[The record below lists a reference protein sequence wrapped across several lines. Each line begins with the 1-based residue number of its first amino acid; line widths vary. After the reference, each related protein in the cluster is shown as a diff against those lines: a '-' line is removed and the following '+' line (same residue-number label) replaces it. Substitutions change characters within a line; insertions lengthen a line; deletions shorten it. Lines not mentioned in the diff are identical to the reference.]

1 MILKFR
7 KYMKRKQLVVL
18 LCLLLNIPFPI
29 LFLTPTALAGEDKN
43 QELLSTTVNSEIA
56 TGDFTD
62 VTCPSGYTAYDSP
75 KFFSFCRKR
84 FTRYICHPSNSV
96 TLNVIELSPTTQR
109 FYNWR
114 CLQYIEGLPSGAAIT
129 CPENYK
135 RSRVRLTDC
144 YRITR
149 LTAYSRWLYHEPIS
163 CEIEGYDQSMCFF
176 PNAASRKWVPTVP
189 ILERSQC
196 SSTDVDGREVEG
208 VASLIDRFDPMC
220 FAAASEGITMRIESS
235 YRTYEYQQELYD
247 LYGPTIAL
255 PPDQSQHVFGRAIDI
270 AMGSLNWLH
279 EIVGCKN
286 MRSGKF
292 TMLSSS
298 ISHTTYYRTCGN
310 YGHVYPVK
318 RSQLYGLSPLCED
331 LATDVA
337 WNRIDVI
344 RCDGYQS
351 NGLRFETW
359 HFEIDDTFKI
369 Y

>member
-1 MILKFR
+1 
-7 KYMKRKQLVVL
+7 
-18 LCLLLNIPFPI
+18 
-29 LFLTPTALAGEDKN
+29 
-43 QELLSTTVNSEIA
+43 
-56 TGDFTD
+56 
-62 VTCPSGYTAYDSP
+62 
-75 KFFSFCRKR
+75 
-84 FTRYICHPSNSV
+84 
-96 TLNVIELSPTTQR
+96 
-109 FYNWR
+109 
-114 CLQYIEGLPSGAAIT
+114 
-129 CPENYK
+129 
-135 RSRVRLTDC
+135 
-144 YRITR
+144 
-149 LTAYSRWLYHEPIS
+149 
-163 CEIEGYDQSMCFF
+163 MCFF

>member
-1 MILKFR
+1 MILKFIKPTR
-7 KYMKRKQLVVL
+7 RIQISFL
-18 LCLLLNIPFPI
+18 LCLLVAISFPI
-29 LFLTPTALAGEDKN
+29 IYLSPAALAGEAEN
-43 QELLSTTVNSEIA
+43 QKVVSPTVNSENA
-56 TGDFTD
+56 TGDYTD
-62 VTCPSGYTAYDSP
+62 VSCPTGYNAYDSP
-75 KFFSFCRKR
+75 KFSTFCRKR
-84 FTRYICHPSNSV
+84 FTRYICHPSDSV
-96 TLNVIELSPTTQR
+96 TLNGVELRPTTQR

-114 CLQYIEGLPSGAAIT
+114 CLQYIEGLPSGAAIL

-135 RSRVRLTDC
+135 RSSVRMTDC

-149 LTAYSRWLYHEPIS
+149 LTAYSRWLYHEPTG

-176 PNAASRKWVPTVP
+176 PDAASRKWVPTVP

-196 SSTDVDGREVEG
+196 IPIDVDGREVEG
-208 VASLIDRFDPMC
+208 VASLIERFDPMC
-220 FAAASEGITMRIESS
+220 FAAESEGITMRIESS
-235 YRTYEYQQELYD
+235 YRTYQYQQELYD

-255 PPDQSQHVFGRAIDI
+255 PPDQSMHVHGRAIDI
-270 AMGSLNWLH
+270 AIGSLDWLH

-292 TMLSSS
+292 TMLSSA
-298 ISHTTYYRTCGN
+298 IPHTSYYRTCGN

-331 LATDVA
+331 LANDVP

-344 RCDGYQS
+344 RCNGYQA
-351 NGLRFETW
+351 NGLRYETW